1 VAEAR
6 DYPEGEALDALM
18 IVVAELLRAELF
30 TPANL
35 ASIKRRL
42 ELSGH
47 DDLAERIA
55 TLPIANAIDDPGEI
69 RAHMRLVD
77 DPRDGGNGSD

>member
-1 VAEAR
+1 VATR
-6 DYPEGEALDALM
+6 DYPEDEALDALM
-18 IVVAELLRAELF
+18 IIVAEMLRAEMF

-55 TLPIANAIDDPGEI
+55 ALPLANAIDDPAVNQ
-69 RAHMRLVD
+69 AHLHLV
-77 DPRDGGNGSD
+77 DGGNSPD